1 MIIKTRHLICC
12 VFLLWINILFIF
24 QIFLSGGLADHG
36 YKKINF
42 FLEQGIV
49 RVRAN
54 NKLNSKLWFAMFW
67 FLIICDTLRLSR
79 NIRVPPFNYI
89 YSHIMVFFPIF
100 FLFFCLCE
108 KKMKVVY
115 FLLNQKITHQ
125 NYFREALLFLT
136 KKEKEK
142 INVYGNIYI

>member
-1 MIIKTRHLICC
+1 MSIKIHSLDFFIWEMKNNIIINILIIIFLITSHKVTITLC
-12 VFLLWINILFIF
+12 VLLWINILFIF

-54 NKLNSKLWFAMFW
+54 NKLNSKLWFAMFC

-89 YSHIMVFFPIF
+89 YIPISWFFFQFF
-100 FLFFCLCE
+100 FLFFVNAR
-108 KKMKVVY
+108 KKW
-115 FLLNQKITHQ
+115 
-125 NYFREALLFLT
+125 RW
-136 KKEKEK
+136 
-142 INVYGNIYI
+142 YIFI